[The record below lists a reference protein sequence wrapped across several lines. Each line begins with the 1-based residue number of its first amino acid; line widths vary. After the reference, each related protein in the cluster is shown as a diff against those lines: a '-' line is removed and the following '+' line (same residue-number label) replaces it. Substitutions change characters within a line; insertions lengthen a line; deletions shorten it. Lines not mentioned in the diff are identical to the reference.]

1 MKRVSAA
8 EVDLEVR
15 IPVER
20 PHTTRMGRV
29 RIVAVSLRK
38 TARPSNS
45 FIRPGPREEKL
56 RASDFVERVSGL
68 RDDARS
74 FDVCGVLTANTAE
87 LSGCV

>member
-1 MKRVSAA
+1 MMKRVSAA

-20 PHTTRMGRV
+20 PHTTRMGRD

-38 TARPSNS
+38 AARPSNS

-56 RASDFVERVSGL
+56 RESDFVEKVNDLLVR
-68 RDDARS
+68 R
-74 FDVCGVLTANTAE
+74 FAE
-87 LSGCV
+87 LRCVRRLNGECC